1 MTAAIFTSNLKKSY
15 DQKEVLKGIS
25 LTVDPGTI
33 CALLGTN
40 GAGKTT
46 MVRILT
52 TQIVPDA
59 GQAAIMGH
67 DVVRDADHIHQII
80 GLTGQFSALDDAL
93 SGKENMFLI
102 ASLCHIPRASE
113 KADALLA
120 RMGLEEAGR
129 RLVKT
134 YSGGM
139 KRRLDIAMS
148 LMSDPQV
155 LFLDEPTTGLDPGSR
170 RQSWEAIRQ
179 LSASGTTV
187 FLTTQ
192 YLEEAELLAD
202 QIAVLHEGKIITTG
216 TPEQLKGRFS
226 HEKLRFHFAHA
237 RFVRQAAAILAD
249 FRPHSDAQ
257 TLELR
262 VQRAE
267 TMTLLTHVLTRLHQA
282 HIMPVRFE
290 QARPSLEDAF
300 LQMIEREREAHER

>member
-15 DQKEVLKGIS
+15 GQKEVLKGIT

-113 KADALLA
+113 KADAMLA

-267 TMTLLTHVLTRLHQA
+267 TMKLLTHVLTRLHQA

-300 LQMIEREREAHER
+300 LQMIEKEREAHER

>member
-1 MTAAIFTSNLKKSY
+1 MAAAIFTSNLKKSY
-15 DQKEVLKGIS
+15 GQKEVLKGIT

-113 KADALLA
+113 KADAMLA

>member
-1 MTAAIFTSNLKKSY
+1 MTAAIFTSNLKKSSG
-15 DQKEVLKGIS
+15 QTEVLKGIS

-113 KADALLA
+113 KADAMLA
-120 RMGLEEAGR
+120 RMGLEEAGCHR
-129 RLVKT
+129 VKT

>member
-15 DQKEVLKGIS
+15 GQKEVLKGIS

-113 KADALLA
+113 KADAMLA

-267 TMTLLTHVLTRLHQA
+267 TMKLLTHVLTRLHQA

-300 LQMIEREREAHER
+300 LQMIEKEREAHER

>member
-15 DQKEVLKGIS
+15 GQKEVLKGIT

-67 DVVRDADHIHQII
+67 DVVCDADHIHQII

-113 KADALLA
+113 KADAMLA
-120 RMGLEEAGR
+120 RMGLEEAGCHR
-129 RLVKT
+129 VKT

>member
-15 DQKEVLKGIS
+15 GQKEVLKGIT

-59 GQAAIMGH
+59 GQAAIMGN

-113 KADALLA
+113 KADAMLA

-216 TPEQLKGRFS
+216 TPKQLKGRFS

-267 TMTLLTHVLTRLHQA
+267 TMTVLTHVLTRLHQA

-300 LQMIEREREAHER
+300 LQMIEKEREAHER

>member
-15 DQKEVLKGIS
+15 GQKEVLKGIT

-113 KADALLA
+113 KADAMLA
-120 RMGLEEAGR
+120 RMGLEEAGCHR
-129 RLVKT
+129 VKT

-187 FLTTQ
+187 FLMTQ

-249 FRPHSDAQ
+249 FRPHSDVQ

-300 LQMIEREREAHER
+300 LQMIEKEREAHER

>member
-15 DQKEVLKGIS
+15 GQKEVLKGIT

-113 KADALLA
+113 KADAMLA
-120 RMGLEEAGR
+120 RMGLEEAGCHR
-129 RLVKT
+129 VKT

-179 LSASGTTV
+179 LRASGTTV

-300 LQMIEREREAHER
+300 LQMIEKEREAHER

>member
-15 DQKEVLKGIS
+15 GQKEVLKGIS

-59 GQAAIMGH
+59 GRAAIMGH

-93 SGKENMFLI
+93 SGKENLLFI

-300 LQMIEREREAHER
+300 LQMIEKEREAHER

>member
-15 DQKEVLKGIS
+15 GQKEVLKGIT

-102 ASLCHIPRASE
+102 ASLCHIPRASD
-113 KADALLA
+113 KADAMLA

-300 LQMIEREREAHER
+300 LQMIEKEREAHER

>member
-15 DQKEVLKGIS
+15 GQKEVLKGIS

-113 KADALLA
+113 KADAMLA
-120 RMGLEEAGR
+120 RMGLEEAGCHR
-129 RLVKT
+129 VKT

-249 FRPHSDAQ
+249 FRPYSDAQ

>member
-15 DQKEVLKGIS
+15 GQKEVLKGIT

-216 TPEQLKGRFS
+216 TPKQLKDQFS

>member
-15 DQKEVLKGIS
+15 GQKEVLKGIS

-113 KADALLA
+113 KADAMLA
-120 RMGLEEAGR
+120 RMGLEEAGCHR
-129 RLVKT
+129 VKT

-202 QIAVLHEGKIITTG
+202 QIAVLLEGKIITTG
-216 TPEQLKGRFS
+216 TPEQLTGRFS

-300 LQMIEREREAHER
+300 LQMIEKEREAHER

>member
-15 DQKEVLKGIS
+15 GQKEVLKGIT

-93 SGKENMFLI
+93 SGKENLLFI

-300 LQMIEREREAHER
+300 LQMIEKEREAHER

>member
-15 DQKEVLKGIS
+15 GQKEVLKGIS

-33 CALLGTN
+33 CALLGTS

-113 KADALLA
+113 KADAMLA
-120 RMGLEEAGR
+120 RMGLEEAGCHR
-129 RLVKT
+129 VKT

-202 QIAVLHEGKIITTG
+202 QIAVLHEGKIVTAG

-300 LQMIEREREAHER
+300 LQMIEKEREAHER

>member
-15 DQKEVLKGIS
+15 GQKEVLKGIT

-113 KADALLA
+113 KADAMLA

-267 TMTLLTHVLTRLHQA
+267 TMMLLTHVLTRLHQA

>member
-15 DQKEVLKGIS
+15 GQKEVLKGIS
-25 LTVDPGTI
+25 LTVNPGTI
-33 CALLGTN
+33 GALLGTN

-113 KADALLA
+113 KADAMLA
-120 RMGLEEAGR
+120 RMGLEEAGCHR
-129 RLVKT
+129 VKT

>member
-15 DQKEVLKGIS
+15 GQKEVLKGIT

-113 KADALLA
+113 KADAMLA
-120 RMGLEEAGR
+120 RMGLEEAGCHR
-129 RLVKT
+129 VKT

-237 RFVRQAAAILAD
+237 RFVRQAATILAD

-300 LQMIEREREAHER
+300 LQMIEKEREAHER

>member
-15 DQKEVLKGIS
+15 GQKEVLKGIS

-46 MVRILT
+46 MMRILT

-113 KADALLA
+113 KADAMLA
-120 RMGLEEAGR
+120 RMGLEEAGCHR
-129 RLVKT
+129 VKT

-300 LQMIEREREAHER
+300 LQMIEKEREARER

>member
-15 DQKEVLKGIS
+15 GQKEVLKGIT

-120 RMGLEEAGR
+120 RMGLEEAGCHR
-129 RLVKT
+129 VKT

-202 QIAVLHEGKIITTG
+202 QIAVLHEGKIITAG

-300 LQMIEREREAHER
+300 LQMIEKEREAHER

>member
-15 DQKEVLKGIS
+15 GQKEVLKGIT

-59 GQAAIMGH
+59 GRAVIMGH

-113 KADALLA
+113 KADAMLA
-120 RMGLEEAGR
+120 RMGLEEAGCHR
-129 RLVKT
+129 VKT

-300 LQMIEREREAHER
+300 LQMIEKEREAHER

>member
-15 DQKEVLKGIS
+15 GQKEVLKGIS

-113 KADALLA
+113 KADAMLA

>member
-15 DQKEVLKGIS
+15 GQKEVLKGIT

-113 KADALLA
+113 KADAMLA
-120 RMGLEEAGR
+120 RMGLEEAGCHR
-129 RLVKT
+129 VKT

-300 LQMIEREREAHER
+300 LQMIEKEREAHER

>member
-15 DQKEVLKGIS
+15 GQKEVLKGIT

-179 LSASGTTV
+179 LSVSGTTV

-267 TMTLLTHVLTRLHQA
+267 TMTVLTHVLTRLHQA

-300 LQMIEREREAHER
+300 LQMIEKEREAHER

>member
-15 DQKEVLKGIS
+15 GQKEVLKGIT

-120 RMGLEEAGR
+120 RMGLEEAGCHR
-129 RLVKT
+129 VKT

-282 HIMPVRFE
+282 HIMPVCFE

-300 LQMIEREREAHER
+300 LQMIEKEREAHER

>member
-15 DQKEVLKGIS
+15 GQKEVLKGIS

-59 GQAAIMGH
+59 GQAVIMGH
-67 DVVRDADHIHQII
+67 DVVRDADQIHQII

-113 KADALLA
+113 KADAMLA
-120 RMGLEEAGR
+120 RMGLEEAGCHR
-129 RLVKT
+129 VKT

-300 LQMIEREREAHER
+300 LQMIEKEREAHER

>member
-15 DQKEVLKGIS
+15 GQKEVLKGIT

-179 LSASGTTV
+179 LRASGTTV

-216 TPEQLKGRFS
+216 TPKQLKGRFS

-262 VQRAE
+262 VQRTE
-267 TMTLLTHVLTRLHQA
+267 TMKLLTHVLTRLHQA

>member
-15 DQKEVLKGIS
+15 GQKEVLKGIT

-113 KADALLA
+113 KADAMLA
-120 RMGLEEAGR
+120 RMGLEEAGC

>member
-15 DQKEVLKGIS
+15 GQKEVLKGIT

-267 TMTLLTHVLTRLHQA
+267 TMTVLTHVLTRLHQA

>member
-15 DQKEVLKGIS
+15 GQKEVLKGIS

-59 GQAAIMGH
+59 GQAVIMGH
-67 DVVRDADHIHQII
+67 DVVRDADQIHQII

-93 SGKENMFLI
+93 SGKENLLFI

-139 KRRLDIAMS
+139 KRRMDIAMS

-179 LSASGTTV
+179 LRASGTTV

-216 TPEQLKGRFS
+216 TPKQLKDQFS

>member
-15 DQKEVLKGIS
+15 GQKEVLKGIT

-59 GQAAIMGH
+59 GQVAIMGH

-113 KADALLA
+113 KADAMLA

-202 QIAVLHEGKIITTG
+202 QIAVLHEGKIIATG

-300 LQMIEREREAHER
+300 LQMIEKEREAHER

>member
-15 DQKEVLKGIS
+15 GQKEVLKGIT

-59 GQAAIMGH
+59 GRAVIMGH

-113 KADALLA
+113 KADAMLA
-120 RMGLEEAGR
+120 RMGLEEAGCHR
-129 RLVKT
+129 VKT

>member
-15 DQKEVLKGIS
+15 GQKEVLKGIT

-113 KADALLA
+113 KADAMLA
-120 RMGLEEAGR
+120 RMGLEEAGCHR
-129 RLVKT
+129 VKT

-249 FRPHSDAQ
+249 FRPHSDAK

-300 LQMIEREREAHER
+300 LQMIEKEREAHER

>member
-15 DQKEVLKGIS
+15 GQKEVLKGIT

-59 GQAAIMGH
+59 GRAAIMGH

-113 KADALLA
+113 KADAMLA
-120 RMGLEEAGR
+120 RMGLEEAGCHR
-129 RLVKT
+129 VKT

-226 HEKLRFHFAHA
+226 HEKLCFHFAHA
-237 RFVRQAAAILAD
+237 RFARQAAAILAD

-262 VQRAE
+262 VQREE